1 MNLLLLHLA
10 WTLHVLKPCFIPFP
24 SHFFYKQSFKN
35 HNTATNLAAYTCS
48 IRYMYGNT
56 CTCIGGYT
64 AVYA

>member
-1 MNLLLLHLA
+1 MNLLLLYLA
-10 WTLHVLKPCFIPFP
+10 WTLHVPVLKPD
-24 SHFFYKQSFKN
+24 FFKYGFKN
-35 HNTATNLAAYTCS
+35 HNIATNLAAYTCS